1 MIELDGSEGEG
12 GGQLLRTA
20 LTLSMATG
28 TPVRVGRVRAG
39 RSNPGLRR
47 QHRTAV
53 RAAAELTSAVVEGD
67 ELGSRQVVFR
77 PTRPPRAGEYRFDT
91 GGAGSATLVLQTLV
105 PALLDAEGVFRLAV
119 EGGTHNPAAPPYEF
133 LERAWL
139 PLLRDTGA
147 RVTASLERAGFFPGG
162 GGKIVARVEPS
173 PPAAPLE
180 LRERGELRD
189 VRARSH
195 IVGLPGH
202 VADRE
207 LSTLQASLEVRDDRL
222 EAVDHGE
229 RPAGAANL
237 LVVEVESDVVT
248 EVFTEH
254 GRRGLPAEEVASR
267 LSRRVRRY
275 LDSGA
280 AVGTHLAD
288 QLPVPLALR
297 SGGTYRTGEPSS
309 HTRTVLD
316 VLRSFPGAAAGT
328 ERVGGELWEISVE
341 GRGAAA

>member
-12 GGQLLRTA
+12 GGQVLRTA
-20 LTLSMATG
+20 LSLSMATG
-28 TPVRVGRVRAG
+28 QPVRVDRVRAG

-53 RAAAELTSAVVEGD
+53 RAAAELTAAEVEGD
-67 ELGSRQVVFR
+67 TLGSREVTFR
-77 PTRPPRAGEYRFDT
+77 PTRPPSPGDYRFDT

-105 PALLDAEGVFRLAV
+105 PALLGSDGTFRLTV
-119 EGGTHNPAAPPYEF
+119 SGGTHNPAAPPYEF

-139 PLLRDTGA
+139 PLLREVGA
-147 RVTASLERAGFFPGG
+147 DVTVELERAGFFPGG
-162 GGKIVARVEPS
+162 GGRVAALVEPAD
-173 PPAAPLE
+173 PPAPLG

-189 VRARSH
+189 VRVRSH
-195 IVGLPGH
+195 IVGLPRH

-207 LSTLQASLEVRDDRL
+207 LATVQAALEVRDDRL

-229 RPAGAANL
+229 RPAGAANV
-237 LVVEVESDVVT
+237 LVVEVESEAVT
-248 EVFTEH
+248 EVFSEH
-254 GRRGLPAEEVASR
+254 GRRGLPAEEVATR
-267 LSRRVRRY
+267 VSRRVRRY

-280 AVGTHLAD
+280 AVWSHLAD

-297 SGGTYRTGEPSS
+297 AGGSYRTGEPGS

-316 VLRSFPGAAAGT
+316 VIRSFAGTSTGT
-328 ERVGGELWEISVE
+328 ERVGEGLWEISVE
-341 GRGAAA
+341 GRDADA